1 MSYVQKSIDRALFIP
16 YAGSYQTVKSK
27 DNNIYIY
34 INLHPDLYFSPET
47 TTPDK
52 IKKYRD
58 SLRQRIGVKC

>member
-1 MSYVQKSIDRALFIP
+1 MHVHIKVSNPKII
-16 YAGSYQTVKSK
+16 
-27 DNNIYIY
+27 IY

-47 TTPDK
+47 ATPDK